1 VGRIVYLGGLGRDED
16 PRLSRHLRS
25 RHEVGRVLAA
35 GRVPVIELRAAVII
49 GSGSASFEMLRYL
62 VEVLPVMV
70 TPRWV
75 DNRCQPIAIRDV
87 LAWLVRAAEPD
98 GIAMSDDGA
107 HHAIVEIGGP
117 DVLTYREMMRIYA
130 EVAGLPRR
138 RVVAVPVLT
147 PALSSRWV
155 GLVTPLPTG
164 LARPLVESLINEVVV
179 HRPAPSLDPA
189 PLSFRRAVELALD
202 RSAELQVVTRWSD
215 ASLAGQTPADPL
227 PTDPDWAGGSLLSD
241 EQSTPTAAS
250 PAQVFAT
257 VTGIGGDRGWY
268 VTPLLWG
275 LRGWIDKLVGGVG
288 MRRGRRHP
296 DELGV
301 GDALDFWRVEA
312 VDPHRLV
319 RLRAEMKLPGEAW
332 LQWTIE
338 PTATGSVLHQQAVFS
353 PRGLFGRLYWY
364 VLVPFHAVIFERM
377 CKRIAAEAERR
388 QQPARSGAM
397 PERL

>member
-1 VGRIVYLGGLGRDED
+1 
-16 PRLSRHLRS
+16 
-25 RHEVGRVLAA
+25 
-35 GRVPVIELRAAVII
+35 
-49 GSGSASFEMLRYL
+49 
-62 VEVLPVMV
+62 
-70 TPRWV
+70 
-75 DNRCQPIAIRDV
+75 
-87 LAWLVRAAEPD
+87 
-98 GIAMSDDGA
+98 
-107 HHAIVEIGGP
+107 
-117 DVLTYREMMRIYA
+117 
-130 EVAGLPRR
+130 
-138 RVVAVPVLT
+138 
-147 PALSSRWV
+147 V

-179 HRPAPSLDPA
+179 HRPAPPLEPA
-189 PLSFRRAVELALD
+189 PLPFRRAVELALD

-241 EQSTPTAAS
+241 EQSATSAAS
-250 PAQVFAT
+250 PADLFAT

-268 VTPLLWG
+268 VTPLLWS

-338 PTATGSVLHQQAVFS
+338 PNGTGSILHQQAVFS

-364 VLVPFHAVIFERM
+364 VLVPFHALIFERM
-377 CKRIAAEAERR
+377 CRRIAAEAERR
-388 QQPARSGAM
+388 HQTTGSGAM
-397 PERL
+397 PVHL